1 MIDYGASRDV
11 VLVSGISGSG
21 KTSFCLRLLAN
32 TKAPYRFIWD
42 PDAQLSNRLGMACA
56 QDEAELSCSI
66 ETGWVIYD
74 PNSMFPGRHAEG
86 FAWFAGWVFSTCA
99 HLQGRK
105 WLLVDEVWRYCNNLT
120 IPAPLAEC
128 VQTGRVRG
136 LSCVFATQRPNRL
149 NESILN
155 EVTEVVGFRT
165 QGPNALRILQDLG
178 LDCDRVAELPKGAFL
193 SKCID
198 GRENGGSLWP
208 SASSSKTQDPVSK
221 RESTVGVPS
230 VRADP
235 EGDQNGTG
243 KTKCSENLSPSS
255 VHSSSPSSPS
265 SS

>member
-32 TKAPYRFIWD
+32 TKAPYRFVWD
-42 PDAQLSNRLGMACA
+42 PDAQLSNRLGMPAAQNEEELVCA
-56 QDEAELSCSI
+56 L
-66 ETGWVIYD
+66 ETGWAIFD
-74 PNSMFPGRHAEG
+74 PNAMFPGRHVEG
-86 FAWFAGWVFSTCA
+86 FAWFSFWVFGVCA

-105 WLLVDEVWRYCNNLT
+105 WFLVDEVWRYCNNMS

-165 QGPNALRILQDLG
+165 QGANALRILQDLG
-178 LDCDRVAELPKGAFL
+178 LDPDRVAGLPKGAFL
-193 SKCID
+193 SKCQD
-198 GRENGGSLWP
+198 GREKEGRLWV
-208 SASSSKTQDPVSK
+208 SASTSSTPNPVSK
-221 RESTVGVPS
+221 RESTVGIPS
-230 VRADP
+230 VREEP
-235 EGDQNGTG
+235 EGGVNGTG
-243 KTKCSENLSPSS
+243 KQKCSAN
-255 VHSSSPSSPS
+255 SSPSSAPS
-265 SS
+265 SSLS

>member
-1 MIDYGASRDV
+1 MIDYRASRDV

-42 PDAQLSNRLGMACA
+42 PDAQLSNRLGMPCA
-56 QDEAELSCSI
+56 QDEAELACAL

-74 PNSMFPGRHAEG
+74 PNAMFPGRHAEG
-86 FAWFAGWVFSTCA
+86 FAWFAGWVFTSCA
-99 HLQGRK
+99 SLAGRK
-105 WLLVDEVWRYCNNLT
+105 WLLVDEVWRYCDPFK
-120 IPAPLAEC
+120 IPTSLAEC

-136 LSCVFATQRPNRL
+136 LSCVFATQRPNKL
-149 NESILN
+149 NESIIN

-178 LDCDRVAELPKGAFL
+178 LDPNRVAELSKGAFL

-208 SASSSKTQDPVSK
+208 SASSSKTHDPVSK

-230 VRADP
+230 VREDP

-243 KTKCSENLSPSS
+243 KPKCSENSSPSS
-255 VHSSSPSSPS
+255 APSSSPSSPS

>member
-32 TKAPYRFIWD
+32 TKAPYRFVWD
-42 PDAQLSNRLGMACA
+42 PDAQLSNRLGMPCAQAESELACA
-56 QDEAELSCSI
+56 LD
-66 ETGWVIYD
+66 TGWVIFD

-198 GRENGGSLWP
+198 GREKAGCLWP
-208 SASSSKTQDPVSK
+208 SASSSVTANPVSK
-221 RESTVGVPS
+221 REVSVEIPS
-230 VRADP
+230 VREDP
-235 EGDQNGTG
+235 EGNPNASEP
-243 KTKCSENLSPSS
+243 KKCSANSSPSS
-255 VHSSSPSSPS
+255 APSSSPSSPS